1 MERMRCRDS
10 PWHRIKMKVIPAM
23 KKKMK
28 WICLTRWNITPTR
41 LRVDLGREQGLQ
53 LLEVSANGWRWRG
66 STPHSLGA
74 GRSSNNN
81 KHIRDS
87 KLLKEVPQARW
98 STNWMPDQQHIQ
110 DVPACVRSS
119 QCLNSML
126 EIMQDK
132 KSPWRAATKELRK
145 QAKSRIYS
153 RTCKGTG
160 LILLLVT

>member
-1 MERMRCRDS
+1 
-10 PWHRIKMKVIPAM
+10 
-23 KKKMK
+23 
-28 WICLTRWNITPTR
+28 
-41 LRVDLGREQGLQ
+41 
-53 LLEVSANGWRWRG
+53 
-66 STPHSLGA
+66 
-74 GRSSNNN
+74 
-81 KHIRDS
+81 
-87 KLLKEVPQARW
+87 
-98 STNWMPDQQHIQ
+98 MPDQQDIQ

-132 KSPWRAATKELRK
+132 KSPWRAATKELMK